1 VPKFDKHE
9 EGVMRLMFGLADSI
23 ADASPSEVLEEADQN
38 QINLLDEADEVR
50 GILRAAG
57 RQYLQR
63 KLRESRQA
71 YETAVTELQAKQ
83 YDLPKSTKE
92 RKELLRVTL
101 RERPDFQPIVMTAQH
116 RNFKELSDEDVT
128 SFLKQLKDLGLLEV
142 PASPKTK

>member
-1 VPKFDKHE
+1 MPKFDKHE
-9 EGVMRLMFGLADSI
+9 EQVMRLMFGLADSI
-23 ADASPSEVLEEADQN
+23 ADASPSEVLEEARQG

-83 YDLPKSTKE
+83 YDLPASARE
-92 RKELLRVTL
+92 RIELLQVTL
-101 RERPDFQPIVMTAQH
+101 RERPEFEQIVMTAQH
-116 RNFKELSDEDVT
+116 RNFTELGDEDVT
-128 SFLKQLKDLGLLEV
+128 SFLKQLKDLGLLDM
-142 PASPKTK
+142 PASPKSK

>member
-9 EGVMRLMFGLADSI
+9 EQVMRLMFGLADSI
-23 ADASPSEVLEEADQN
+23 ADASPSEVLEEARQG

-83 YDLPKSTKE
+83 YDLPASARE
-92 RKELLRVTL
+92 RIELLQVTL
-101 RERPDFQPIVMTAQH
+101 RERPEFEQIVMTAQH
-116 RNFKELSDEDVT
+116 RNFTELGDEDVT
-128 SFLKQLKDLGLLEV
+128 SFLKQLKDLGLLDM
-142 PASPKTK
+142 PASPKSK

>member
-1 VPKFDKHE
+1 
-9 EGVMRLMFGLADSI
+9 
-23 ADASPSEVLEEADQN
+23 
-38 QINLLDEADEVR
+38 VR

-83 YDLPKSTKE
+83 YDLPKSKKE

-101 RERPDFQPIVMTAQH
+101 RERPDFEPIVMTAQH